1 MTTPSVFVFY
11 NFWGS
16 ISQIRKYFEFSL
28 VVFISKQQSSV
39 FFSSRCLYVPPVI
52 FVQTHSPTQMLWNCF
67 CGYLPLPVMFPAHT
81 SIHRHEERAF
91 TKMISKC
98 SKDINHPRTL
108 TRVSV
113 LLPVFGNRANNV
125 SQSEPVSCGF
135 SFYLYFNCCLSVYF
149 VSFFSSTCSHAQFF
163 RNSTSFTAS
172 LLFLEKKRKAKQ
184 LQAISKPV
192 LSVYNWGMFTLS
204 VLYTLG
210 FFVHKDVQWYIF
222 FFIKENRCLTRFAS
236 AYFSDGS

>member
-1 MTTPSVFVFY
+1 MSFLWWYLSANNNLRF
-11 NFWGS
+11 
-16 ISQIRKYFEFSL
+16 
-28 VVFISKQQSSV
+28 

-135 SFYLYFNCCLSVYF
+135 SFYLYFNCCLS
-149 VSFFSSTCSHAQFF
+149 
-163 RNSTSFTAS
+163 
-172 LLFLEKKRKAKQ
+172 L
-184 LQAISKPV
+184 
-192 LSVYNWGMFTLS
+192 FTLS
-204 VLYTLG
+204 LFFLYLFPYTVFQKQYFFHCISTL
-210 FFVHKDVQWYIF
+210 FRE
-222 FFIKENRCLTRFAS
+222 KEKSKTMTS
-236 AYFSDGS
+236 YF